1 MSPPNRQR
9 RAGSVAIIERLML
22 GLLLATGA
30 PATAAV
36 LGNDKPS
43 TVGSTTESNGL
54 ERNGRFVV
62 RTPSILR
69 VDGERKV
76 PPNIG
81 AALAQYDRLLN
92 LPADPATRAEALRR
106 GADLRVQL
114 ADVDGLV
121 NLPVLKKAIGQYQT
135 LLAEQPDYPLNDRVL
150 YQLARAQQAVGDTE
164 LAINSLLQL
173 GSRYPSSFRAPD
185 GLFRAAEL
193 LFQRKRFAEAEPAYR
208 QVLAGG
214 PGNPY
219 FEPAQFKYGW
229 SLVRQA
235 KHEEA
240 LTVFFAILDRELPA
254 GVLADPKA
262 ALAAVKPGKLD
273 VATEVLRATGL
284 SLAALGGGR
293 SLNASFDRAGAE
305 PRFAT
310 LLYVS
315 LADQLLAQQRYTD
328 AADASLAFV
337 ERHPRHPLAPG
348 FETRA
353 MAAWEQ
359 GGFNELLIAG
369 KARYVDHYSPGA
381 AYWQGAAPT
390 PEVMVALK
398 VNLGAL
404 GRHYHATAQARP
416 ESETAARQADFL
428 KAADWYARSL
438 ELFPNDPAASETAL
452 LQADALYD
460 GGRYEA
466 AARQYEHA
474 AYDYRSGGKAPAN
487 APATAYAAVQA
498 WQRLAREA
506 AAEARPVALKESVR
520 ASLKLA
526 EQFPAHPQ
534 WALTLTRA
542 AGDLLVLNDPEAA
555 FGVATRVL
563 AVKPPAAPE
572 LRREMLG
579 VVADARYSQ
588 QNYAA
593 AETAYAELIKLLPGD
608 DGQRAPATERLARS
622 VYEQAVVARTAGDLK
637 TAARTFQRVGSVAPE
652 ASIRPAADFDA
663 ASAYFELRDWA
674 NAEAALEGFRSR
686 YPAHGLAA
694 DAEKKLATAYDKDNK
709 PDRAAGVYGQIAQ
722 RDSLPGDTR
731 RDALW
736 LSAEGYRR
744 AGDYPAASR
753 AYDLY
758 AVSWPQPLDRAQQA
772 RRQLADIARTTQRD
786 SARYLYWL
794 QEIVKADGPAG
805 RGDAASP
812 ARLLAAQASLE
823 LGQAGAAQARLLR
836 LSQPLDASLARRR
849 TAIESAVQ
857 SLDRAA
863 AYGYAEVTTA
873 ATHELA
879 TVYRELGKAIVDSD
893 RPASLSG
900 EALEQ
905 YSLMLEEQAN
915 GFDEKAMKAY
925 EANLAH
931 LRQGVWNDWVR
942 KSSVA
947 LSELAPARYGKNVRL
962 EDRYESMH

>member
-1 MSPPNRQR
+1 MTITRFH
-9 RAGSVAIIERLML
+9 VAV
-22 GLLLATGA
+22 LLALGFSH

-36 LGNDKPS
+36 LTDDKPS
-43 TVGSTTESNGL
+43 TVGSTTETNGL

-69 VDGERKV
+69 VDGERKL
-76 PPNIG
+76 PPNVG
-81 AALAQYDRLLN
+81 AALAQYDRLLT

-121 NLPVLKKAIGQYQT
+121 NLPVLKKAISQYQT

-150 YQLARAQQAVGDTE
+150 YQLARAQQATGNVD
-164 LAINSLLQL
+164 LAIANLLQI

-193 LFQRKRFAEAEPAYR
+193 LFQRKRFGEAEGAYK
-208 QVLAGG
+208 QVLAAG
-214 PGNPY
+214 PGNIY

-229 SLVRQA
+229 TLFRQA
-235 KHEEA
+235 KHDEA
-240 LTVFFAILDRELPA
+240 LTVFYAILDRELPP
-254 GVLADPKA
+254 GELADPKA

-273 VATEVLRATGL
+273 MATEVLRVTGL

-293 SLNASFDRAGAE
+293 SLAASFDRAGAE

-359 GGFNELLIAG
+359 GGFNELLVAG
-369 KARYVDHYSPGA
+369 KARYVEHYLPGA
-381 AYWQGAAPT
+381 SYWQGVAPT
-390 PEVMVALK
+390 PEVMAALK
-398 VNLGAL
+398 GNLAAL
-404 GRHYHATAQARP
+404 GRHYHAVAQARP
-416 ESETAARQADFL
+416 ESEVAARQADFL

-438 ELFPNDPAASETAL
+438 QLFPQDPGAAELAL

-460 GGRYEA
+460 GGSYEA
-466 AARQYEHA
+466 AARRYEHA
-474 AYDYRSGGKAPAN
+474 AYDYRSGGKVPATAPT
-487 APATAYAAVQA
+487 TAYAAVQA
-498 WQRLAREA
+498 WQRLAHEGA
-506 AAEARPVALKESVR
+506 VEARPAALKESVR

-542 AGDLLVLNDPEAA
+542 AGDLLSLNDPEAA

-563 AVKPPAAPE
+563 AANPPAAPE

-608 DGQRAPATERLARS
+608 AAQRAPASERLARS

-637 TAARTFQRVGSVAPE
+637 TAARAFQRVGSVVPDA
-652 ASIRPAADFDA
+652 AIRPAADFDA

-674 NAEAALEGFRSR
+674 NAEAALEGFRNR
-686 YPAHGLAA
+686 YPTHALVA
-694 DAEKKLATAYDKDNK
+694 DAEKKLASAYDKDNK
-709 PDRAAGVYGQIAQ
+709 PGRAAGVYGQIAQ
-722 RDSLPGDTR
+722 RDSLPVDTR
-731 RDALW
+731 RDAQW

-744 AGDYPAASR
+744 AADAAAASK
-753 AYDLY
+753 AYELY
-758 AVSWPQPLDRAQQA
+758 ASTWPQPLDRAQQA
-772 RRQLADIARTTQRD
+772 RHQLADIARTSNRD
-786 SARYLYWL
+786 QARYLYWL
-794 QEIVKADGPAG
+794 QEIVKADGSG
-805 RGDAASP
+805 NGDAASP
-812 ARLLAAQASLE
+812 ARLLAAEANLE
-823 LGQAGAAQARLLR
+823 LGQAGAAKARLLR
-836 LSQPLDASLARRR
+836 LSLPLQASLAQRRA
-849 TAIESAVQ
+849 AIESAVAL
-857 SLDRAA
+857 LDRAA
-863 AYGYAEVTTA
+863 AYGYADVTTA

-879 TVYRELGKAIVDSD
+879 TVYRELGRAIVDSD